1 MMASAKLAP
10 QLYPV
15 VISAET
21 QTSAPLVLQNFSQSA
36 EDDVCAAKGSQIN
49 IQTQILV
56 PVNVMMA
63 GS

>member
-1 MMASAKLAP
+1 MASAKPALRLFPAA
-10 QLYPV
+10 
-15 VISAET
+15 ISAET
-21 QTSAPLVLQNFSQSA
+21 QTSALLVLRNSLQSA

-49 IQTQILV
+49 TPTQTLA